1 MMLSE
6 LPTEPVYH

>member
-6 LPTEPVYH
+6 LPAEPVYH